1 MKKKNQLTI
10 KKSHL
15 ATIAVLAIIAII
27 FSVNSINQA
36 NEDSLIVYKKALYD
50 SISCQYSCPLLFQE
64 FQNKSQYLP
73 SRTCVQNCIADF
85 EALGLDSTRYTD
97 SDLLNDALVIDLEQ
111 AITDCRA
118 KSFINSTET
127 DSQAFFQCSV
137 QELEEIKS
145 DYPYLED
152 STDEMDEVL
161 EETQENTEEV

>member
-15 ATIAVLAIIAII
+15 TILAIILVVAVI

-36 NEDSLIVYKKALYD
+36 DQDSLTIYKKALYD

-64 FQNKSQYLP
+64 FQNKSQFLP
-73 SRTCVQNCIADF
+73 SRTCVQNCVADF

-97 SDLLNDALVIDLEQ
+97 SDLLNDELVIDLEQ

-118 KSFINSTET
+118 KSFLNSTET
-127 DSQAFFQCSV
+127 DSQAFFQCSI
-137 QELEEIKS
+137 QALNDIKE
-145 DYPYLED
+145 DYPYLQDSQED
-152 STDEMDEVL
+152 IV
-161 EETQENTEEV
+161 EENQNSSL